1 MQGIDEILD
10 KIADEHRYKTPG
22 DYDSYSQYNEG
33 WQDAVD
39 RVRGVLKLF
48 FENGEYDG
56 WIPVEFLLPVAEKYY
71 KCITITDKQG
81 SVHWNVCYGT
91 PEVTDKEPCF
101 YSWDEDHD
109 YFFKYDAIA
118 WCLLAKPYKPA
129 AKTISPDWRAN
140 MLCKFDRRE

>member
-1 MQGIDEILD
+1 MAGYRLNF
-10 KIADEHRYKTPG
+10 
-22 DYDSYSQYNEG
+22 SCL
-33 WQDAVD
+33 W
-39 RVRGVLKLF
+39 LK
-48 FENGEYDG
+48 
-56 WIPVEFLLPVAEKYY
+56 KYY

-118 WCLLAKPYKPA
+118 WRLPAKPYKPA

-140 MLCKFDRRE
+140 MLCKFDRRERSARLLRSQ